1 MDYLIDLN
9 QLETDKTK
17 FDSLKTKVS
26 TINEEFNNS
35 SLCKTT
41 SSDISKVINNIK
53 KGTSRLEKGYNN
65 SATWLESYV
74 SELNEIESN
83 LASFSTKNI
92 KSPIEF
98 KGQFEDIFG
107 KVTMPLLKTNATTT
121 TLKDDSLEAKRAE
134 FIGDVDD
141 TSRYYIDPK
150 YPNMQKDLRCFDN
163 ETGEEIT
170 DGTVINMKVGETKV
184 FTIAVPFN
192 AGAVKRIIRTTAAD
206 VSSQTDTYKITSS
219 KSNISGDPNNI
230 QYVNYQYNHWPSGVN
245 LHTNYYEWII
255 HADKTGRREISQTCE
270 YESTAGI
277 PKSML
282 GIIVNITQ

>member
-1 MDYLIDLN
+1 MDYLIDIGS
-9 QLETDKTK
+9 LETKQTA
-17 FDSLKTKVS
+17 FS
-26 TINEEFNNS
+26 TLTSNVQTIIKSFTNGYLNS
-35 SLCKTT
+35 VN
-41 SSDISKVINNIK
+41 SSDISKVISKIK
-53 KGTSRLEKGYNN
+53 TNSSRLEKGYSN
-65 SATWLESYV
+65 SKTWLDSYISEINELES
-74 SELNEIESN
+74 SLAQQKSSSDKEIV
-83 LASFSTKNI
+83 
-92 KSPIEF
+92 EF
-98 KGQFEDIFG
+98 TGEFEDIFG
-107 KVTMPLLKTNATTT
+107 KVTMPMLKTNATTT
-121 TLKDDSLEAKRAE
+121 TLTDDSIEAKRAA

-141 TSRYYIDPK
+141 TSLYYIDPR

-184 FTIAVPFN
+184 LTIAVPYN

-206 VSSQTDTYKITSS
+206 VSSQTDRNKITSS

-230 QYVNYQYNHWPSGVN
+230 QYVNYQYNHWPEGVD

-270 YESTAGI
+270 YESTAGT

-282 GIIVNITQ
+282 GIIVNITD